1 MKRLF
6 FLLLFPVLSFAADK
20 PWPGL
25 PPDCWKEPRLTHS
38 DGSADFDPWRKNTKI
53 SFIKEQIPK
62 AGTFSPNKGYFFI
75 EENGRPKGKVI
86 VYAEK
91 DHLIQIEFSDLFGLS
106 DVRWI
111 NEKLLF
117 MRPWWGRIV
126 GTDIIY
132 DVEKETIVYAETVND
147 GYIAHQQFLENCPIN
162 GCDCI
167 KKQ

>member
-1 MKRLF
+1 MKRFL
-6 FLLLFPVLSFAADK
+6 FLLFIPVFSVAAEK

-25 PPDCWKEPRLTHS
+25 SPDCWKEPRLIHS
-38 DGSADFDPWRKNTKI
+38 RVSADFDPWQKNTKI
-53 SFIKEQIPK
+53 NLIKRQTTK
-62 AGTFSPNKGYFFI
+62 AGMFSPNKGYFFI
-75 EENGRPKGKVI
+75 EENEQSKGKVTI
-86 VYAEK
+86 YAEK
-91 DHLIQIEFSDLFGLS
+91 DHAVEIEFSDLFGLS

-132 DVEKETIVYAETVND
+132 DVEKEKVIYAETVTD
-147 GYIAHQQFLENCPIN
+147 GQMARQQFLESCPVH

-167 KKQ
+167 KKK